1 MDRTNIHK
9 GGLDCLKAALI
20 CAGLGEAAKEP
31 SHNGKD
37 ITFYFSA
44 ARLTGAIAFSGA
56 SISEANAFCKH
67 YLSQKDAEGRVSAGT
82 LLGCTRSAGFSLE
95 KIEKFLSDL
104 CKNDKLNHGKEAPQS
119 NISTTFY
126 QGGRGY

>member
-1 MDRTNIHK
+1 MNKTHIHK

-44 ARLTGAIAFSGA
+44 ARLTGAIASSGA

-67 YLSQKDAEGRVSAGT
+67 YLSQKDADGRVSAGA

-104 CKNDKLNHGKEAPQS
+104 CKNDKLGHSKEIAQS
-119 NISTTFY
+119 EMSPTFY
-126 QGGRGY
+126 RNQRSY